1 MGGSDRNHSLAE
13 FAPAGA
19 KKTESLFGRNSFLP
33 ENPAIA
39 ASVEAFA
46 RGAQRRCDPDR
57 PGARRSGSGS
67 KISNFHTHTIYCD
80 GKDTPRELA
89 EEALRLG
96 CPALGFSGHSYTAY
110 DPDCCMSPEGTA
122 AYRREVLALRE
133 EYAGKLDIRLGLEQ
147 DYYSELPR
155 EEYDYLIGS
164 VHAVKKNGEY
174 VIVDWSRDML
184 LKGVEKLYGGDIYAF
199 AEDYFRLVG
208 DLWERTRCRIVGH
221 FDLLTK
227 FNEDG
232 TLLDETHPRYL
243 RAAGE
248 ALDRLLEAP
257 VLFEINTG
265 AMARGYRT
273 MPYPGSVLRRAIA
286 RKGGTF
292 ILSSDCHRKEQLL
305 YGLADQLN
313 QPYERVE
320 EAP

>member
-1 MGGSDRNHSLAE
+1 M
-13 FAPAGA
+13 
-19 KKTESLFGRNSFLP
+19 
-33 ENPAIA
+33 
-39 ASVEAFA
+39 
-46 RGAQRRCDPDR
+46 
-57 PGARRSGSGS
+57 
-67 KISNFHTHTIYCD
+67 ISNFHTHTIYCD
-80 GKDTPRELA
+80 GKDTPRALA

-96 CPALGFSGHSYTAY
+96 CPAMGFSGHSYTDF
-110 DPDCCMSPEGTA
+110 DPSWCMSREGTA
-122 AYRREVLALRE
+122 AYRREVLALKG
-133 EYAGKLDIRLGLEQ
+133 EYAGRLDIRLGIEQ
-147 DYYSELPR
+147 DYWSE
-155 EEYDYLIGS
+155 ESTEGYDYVIGS
-164 VHAVKKNGEY
+164 VHYVRKEGEY
-174 VIVDWSRDML
+174 LPVDESREIL
-184 LKGVEKLYGGDIYAF
+184 LRGVEKLYGGDIYAF

-208 DLWERTRCRIVGH
+208 ELWEQTRCRIVGH

-232 TLLDETHPRYL
+232 SLFDETHPRYL
-243 RAAGE
+243 RAAEE

-273 MPYPGSVLRRAIA
+273 TPYPGPILRRAIA

-305 YGLADQLN
+305 YGLEDQLN